1 MPALRAADEIVGTL
15 FVSARCRGITG
26 EEVPCLARWPQWPTA
41 IHRIYLHEKA
51 IRRLEQLQAARSI
64 DQAISSSLDLQLT
77 INVLLDH
84 VVAQPK
90 VAAAA
95 IFLLNPHLKRLEY
108 AAGKGF
114 NTIAIQK
121 KQLRLGDDTAIGRA
135 ALERRTI
142 IVSESGAARSEDCSH
157 LPGRERFS
165 GCINFPLS
173 PGEGNRSAC
182 RFCASRKP
190 TASALVSWKSWPA
203 RRALPLIAPGFLKG
217 CSVQTRS

>member
-1 MPALRAADEIVGTL
+1 MPAGWGGACLPLRAADEIVGTL
-15 FVSARCRGITG
+15 FVSVPLPREITG
-26 EEVPCLARWPQWPTA
+26 EEVRLLSSLAAMASTA

-95 IFLLNPHLKRLEY
+95 IFLLNPHLKLLEY

-121 KQLRLGDDTAIGRA
+121 TA
-135 ALERRTI
+135 
-142 IVSESGAARSEDCSH
+142 
-157 LPGRERFS
+157 
-165 GCINFPLS
+165 
-173 PGEGNRSAC
+173 
-182 RFCASRKP
+182 
-190 TASALVSWKSWPA
+190 
-203 RRALPLIAPGFLKG
+203 APW
-217 CSVQTRS
+217 R